1 LLEKYKKDIKIVFKN
16 FPLQMHPFADKAA
29 MAALAAN
36 RQGKFWEFHHKLFES
51 QSSLSDATIQN
62 IAKDLKLNMDTFNRD
77 LNDPALQGLINR
89 DMNEGARAEVRGTPT
104 LFINGKIM
112 QVRSFPELEQTIETE
127 LKKKK

>member
-51 QSSLSDATIQN
+51 QNSLSDATIQN

>member
-1 LLEKYKKDIKIVFKN
+1 MLEKYKKDIKIVFKN

-77 LNDPALQGLINR
+77 MNDPALQGLINR

-112 QVRSFPELEQTIETE
+112 QVRSFPELEQTIEAE